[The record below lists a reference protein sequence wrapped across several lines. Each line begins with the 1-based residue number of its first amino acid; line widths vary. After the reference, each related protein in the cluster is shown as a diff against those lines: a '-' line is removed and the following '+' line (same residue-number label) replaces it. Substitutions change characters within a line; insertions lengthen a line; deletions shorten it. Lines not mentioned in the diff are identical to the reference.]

1 MNTNL
6 NTTTILQSLSAAT
19 VALVITWTLS
29 WSFIDSTRLARWVSA
44 ADVAVSAAHATT
56 DTSTLVGSFKAGL
69 LQ

>member
-1 MNTNL
+1 MNTNF
-6 NTTTILQSLSAAT
+6 NINTILPGLAAAA
-19 VALVITWTLS
+19 VALVLTWTLS
-29 WSFIDSTRLARWVSA
+29 WSFVDSTRLARWVSA